1 MDTFEK
7 NKGITVI
14 SKGFDFARRSWMLK
28 VDVDYE
34 GNVSAYIVER
44 GPPLGL
50 SRANGSEQIQLGL
63 TVPIRFSSVL
73 VRFEI

>member
-1 MDTFEK
+1 
-7 NKGITVI
+7 
-14 SKGFDFARRSWMLK
+14 MLK

>member
-1 MDTFEK
+1 
-7 NKGITVI
+7 
-14 SKGFDFARRSWMLK
+14 MLK

-50 SRANGSEQIQLGL
+50 SRVNGSEQIQLGL

-73 VRFEI
+73 VRFEIQDPAFGEHHSYFFFSYAHD